1 MKISAERTKKEKKKE
16 KERVKIY
23 HTFHREID
31 GARLAAEQK
40 LVVIH
45 FITFQKKGGDPG
57 KPIIDTGEING
68 GRRGTHKAFRAD
80 EWNF

>member
-1 MKISAERTKKEKKKE
+1 M
-16 KERVKIY
+16 
-23 HTFHREID
+23 
-31 GARLAAEQK
+31 AAEQK

-68 GRRGTHKAFRAD
+68 GGGGERTKRFALTNGIFKAIQARETFL
-80 EWNF
+80 